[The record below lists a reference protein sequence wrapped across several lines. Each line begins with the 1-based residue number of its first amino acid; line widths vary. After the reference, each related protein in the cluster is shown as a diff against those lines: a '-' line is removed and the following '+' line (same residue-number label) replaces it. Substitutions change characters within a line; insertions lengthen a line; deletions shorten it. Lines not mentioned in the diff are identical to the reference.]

1 MAWILASCLKRQASP
16 EFYLLGQRES
26 SPCLRIFSWFLLV
39 SAWLDVFPAESLTP
53 ARNPRVWWI
62 SLLWSLL
69 MNNNNQE
76 PRVIGALWDI
86 CNRITL
92 TLLNYI
98 VRSVFM
104 PIWQSWEKVL
114 IYSGFLPPG
123 SGQFLGSDFYI
134 PCSSQG
140 RWWCCSY
147 HGPQSWQWK
156 ELEKSLLVSG
166 TVLDSSTH
174 SHLILPR
181 PQEGI
186 ILYLPTWC
194 ENYYSKWLTNGS

>member
-1 MAWILASCLKRQASP
+1 MLAFWGKMLGFRPPNIIMKTLRCLCLISPYVPIGIQAPRQV
-16 EFYLLGQRES
+16 L
-26 SPCLRIFSWFLLV
+26 CFLLC
-39 SAWLDVFPAESLTP
+39 
-53 ARNPRVWWI
+53 RVL
-62 SLLWSLL
+62 SCV
-69 MNNNNQE
+69 QDKGFHVE
-76 PRVIGALWDI
+76 GV
-86 CNRITL
+86 
-92 TLLNYI
+92 
-98 VRSVFM
+98 
-104 PIWQSWEKVL
+104 